1 MEEDAFSEGL
11 GYESEVS
18 LVVEMTCVLAQVEGR
33 VHRGDKVGGVGVDLD
48 LGLVVL
54 CQPVGDVRP
63 VPQAVLR
70 SAYVTGEESLRG
82 RAGWW
87 RAAGCT
93 RVRAHCAWRWRPW

>member
-54 CQPVGDVRP
+54 CRPVGDVRP
-63 VPQAVLR
+63 VLR
-70 SAYVTGEESLRG
+70 SPASTSSASE
-82 RAGWW
+82 
-87 RAAGCT
+87 
-93 RVRAHCAWRWRPW
+93 RPWSRSIR

>member
-1 MEEDAFSEGL
+1 
-11 GYESEVS
+11 
-18 LVVEMTCVLAQVEGR
+18 
-33 VHRGDKVGGVGVDLD
+33 
-48 LGLVVL
+48 
-54 CQPVGDVRP
+54 
-63 VPQAVLR
+63 LR